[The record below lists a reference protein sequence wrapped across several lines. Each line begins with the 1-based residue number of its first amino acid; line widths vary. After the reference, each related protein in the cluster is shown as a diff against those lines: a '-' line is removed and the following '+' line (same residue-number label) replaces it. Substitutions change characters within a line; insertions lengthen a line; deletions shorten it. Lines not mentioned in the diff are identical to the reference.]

1 MTTNTDTATILEATI
16 DRYVDSWNETDADA
30 RFAICREV
38 WADDGRY
45 VDPLVDAT
53 GPQAIADG
61 LGGLQAQFP
70 GHRVERVTGID
81 AHHDQARFGWT
92 ISGPDGSVVFAGIDI
107 VAVAADGRLRTIA
120 GFLGDMEATA

>member
-1 MTTNTDTATILEATI
+1 MTTNTNTTTLEATI
-16 DRYVDSWNETDADA
+16 DRYIDSWNETDAAA
-30 RFAICREV
+30 RHAICREV

-53 GPQAIADG
+53 GPRAIADA

-92 ISGPDGSVVFAGIDI
+92 ISGPDGSVVFAGVDI
-107 VAVAADGRLRTIA
+107 VATKDDGRLQTIA
-120 GFLGDMEATA
+120 GFLGEVGAAA

>member
-1 MTTNTDTATILEATI
+1 MTTNTNTTTLEATI
-16 DRYVDSWNETDADA
+16 DRYIDSWNETDAAA
-30 RFAICREV
+30 RHAICRGV

-53 GPQAIADG
+53 GPRAIADA

-92 ISGPDGSVVFAGIDI
+92 ISGPDGSVVFAGVDI
-107 VAVAADGRLRTIA
+107 VATKDDGRLQTIA
-120 GFLGDMEATA
+120 GFLGEVGAAA